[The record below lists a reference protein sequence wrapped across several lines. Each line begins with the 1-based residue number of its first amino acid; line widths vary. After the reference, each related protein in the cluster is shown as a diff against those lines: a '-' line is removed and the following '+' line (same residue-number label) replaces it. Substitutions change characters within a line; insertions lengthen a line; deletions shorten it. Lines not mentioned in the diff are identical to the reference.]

1 MKSQIFGRKVGSNT
15 HFNLLVN
22 SEGVSTISPKADTKL
37 IREFELSN
45 TRRAFA
51 NLRERAIEGYVV
63 FEGDTT
69 HYLFTPKMDFVY
81 PSSGIS

>member
-15 HFNLLVN
+15 TFNLLIN
-22 SEGVSTISPKADTKL
+22 SDGVSKLNPKADTKL

-45 TRRAFA
+45 TRRAVA

-63 FEGDTT
+63 FEGDSTQ
-69 HYLFTPKMDFVY
+69 YLFTPKMDFVY
-81 PSSGIS
+81 PKRPK